1 MSVDPTSLGLAFA
14 EFAFQNYKKIKP
26 IFGARRADILTEVC
40 DKYPDYCKYFIEF
53 FSDNE
58 VFELFKKLQKGQDF
72 EKLLEKFQIYCDQ
85 NNIKMN
91 TKKILEEIK
100 QKVENFQADTNLE
113 KIALQYLQKIPKK
126 LDEMHEDIKIIKSKQ
141 DSSSTK
147 TIKPIT
153 KERVSEYVNE
163 LKSKLE
169 PVPETKFEMS
179 FSHMREQEKPI
190 KELPKLIKT
199 KRKVILQGAAG
210 GGKTMVVMDLVRK
223 LIDEQ
228 IIPVLIELKVDPDFF
243 TELKSISSLETEAQ
257 MDFLLKISKAGMK
270 IEELSDEEK
279 EKWIIVDGLNE
290 IPSGEYQEITRQ
302 ILDIVGDFSRKIGK
316 TSVLVTDRSLP
327 RNFISTWSVV
337 VLEPLS
343 ENEVQ
348 KQIDEK
354 FGKGEFEKLSK
365 NDKSLL
371 SVPWFLE
378 YALNRNSPK
387 LGSEADALQNFFKER
402 LEFSD
407 DDLNKLSQAT
417 FKAYQK
423 YGVVFNLKKFEELA
437 GKDICKKL
445 LQNETIKKIKDDNAR
460 FEHQLLSD
468 YLVSRYLALNEI
480 QWTLEGF
487 EIASLQSASF
497 DTVVMA
503 LEQITDTEKID
514 KFLEAVYD
522 WNWPAA
528 IRCTSKATKMGAKGP
543 SKEMEVMML
552 ALAAQKIFDPMYRSS
567 KNAKNLL
574 NEIDS
579 DIAKD
584 LSSSKDISEVFKKV
598 LSLTSSVGTF
608 LQWREFFTK
617 NRKSDIGEEDIL
629 MIKDENPLIGWTAS
643 NLLKEFKL
651 KDQSLIQL
659 RTIYKTLKK
668 YDSYQNTVRWRV
680 IHTLGSF
687 DSKQNAELLFEAL
700 DKDPYHWTKYGA
712 VRSLV
717 EMASKTKDE
726 QLCKNI
732 IEGLKNR
739 ISDLPANVLEEIGG
753 SANRKIVP
761 ESWKDQILPLLE
773 ECKKVR
779 TGEEYAN
786 RWTKI
791 IEELKEEKWK
801 TNK

>member
-1 MSVDPTSLGLAFA
+1 MIDPTSLGLAFA

-26 IFGARRADILTEVC
+26 IFGSRIADILTEVYE
-40 DKYPDYCKYFIEF
+40 KYPDYYKYFVEF

-58 VFELFKKLQKGQDF
+58 VVELLKKLQKAQDF
-72 EKLLEKFQIYCDQ
+72 EKLLEKFEIYCNQ
-85 NNIKMN
+85 NNIEMN
-91 TKKILEEIK
+91 AKEILEEIK
-100 QKVENFQADTNLE
+100 HKVENYQADTNIDR
-113 KIALQYLQKIPKK
+113 IALQYLQKTSKK
-126 LDEMHEDIKIIKSKQ
+126 LDKVLDVLKDIQTKQ
-141 DSSSTK
+141 YSFNMK
-147 TIKPIT
+147 TIKPISD
-153 KERVSEYVNE
+153 ERISEYVNE
-163 LKSKLE
+163 LKSKLD

-179 FSHMREQEKPI
+179 FSHMGEQEKPI
-190 KELPKLIKT
+190 EELLELIKT

-210 GGKTMVVMDLVRK
+210 GGKTIVVMDLIRK
-223 LIDEQ
+223 LIDEH
-228 IIPVLIELKVDPDFF
+228 IIPVLINLKIDPEFF
-243 TELKSISSLETEAQ
+243 PQLKSTSSLEIDAQ
-257 MDFLLKISKAGMK
+257 MDFLLRISKAGIS

-279 EKWIIVDGLNE
+279 QRCIIIDGLNE
-290 IPSGEYQEITRQ
+290 VPSGEYEEITRQ
-302 ILDIVGDFSRKIGK
+302 ILEIVGEFSRNKSK

-327 RNFISTWSVV
+327 RKFISTWSEV

-343 ENEVQ
+343 EKEVQ

-354 FGKGEFEKLSK
+354 FEKGEYNKLSK

-371 SVPWFLE
+371 SKPWFLE
-378 YALNRNSPK
+378 YALNGKSPK
-387 LGSEADALQNFFKER
+387 LGSEANALQNFFEER
-402 LEFSD
+402 LEFSN

-417 FKAYQK
+417 FKAYQN
-423 YGVVFNLKKFEELA
+423 YGVVFNLKKFEEWA
-437 GKDICKKL
+437 GSDIYNKL
-445 LQNETIKKIKDDNAR
+445 LHDETIEKITDDNAR

-468 YLVSRYLALNEI
+468 YLVSRYLAFNEDC
-480 QWTLEGF
+480 WTLEGL
-487 EIASLQSASF
+487 EIASFQSNS
-497 DTVVMA
+497 DETVVMA
-503 LEQITDTEKID
+503 LEQIKETEKID

-579 DIAKD
+579 DVAKD

-717 EMASKTKDE
+717 EMASRTKDE

-761 ESWKDQILPLLE
+761 KSWKDQILPLLE